1 MIIIMMMMMMMMM
14 VMMTTNCFFTCL
26 TEKRHAAL
34 FPVDTNV
41 RDPLNRESP
50 THCQQSLNMET
61 T

>member
-1 MIIIMMMMMMMMM
+1 MMMMM